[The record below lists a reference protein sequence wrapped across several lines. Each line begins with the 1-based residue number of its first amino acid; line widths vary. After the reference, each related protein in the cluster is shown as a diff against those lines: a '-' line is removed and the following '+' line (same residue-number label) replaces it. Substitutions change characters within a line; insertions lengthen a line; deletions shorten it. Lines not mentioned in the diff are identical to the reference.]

1 MAFYECVFIAR
12 QDISATQAEALA
24 DQFSTI
30 ITENGGQVGKKEM
43 WGLRNLAY
51 RIKKNRKGHYILL
64 NLDAPSDA
72 VQEMERTMRLNED
85 VLRYLTV
92 RVDELETEP
101 SVVMQSRHSR
111 DDRGARGDRGDRGD
125 RGGGRGGFR
134 DSRPPRER
142 REVSAAPE
150 SPAPAS
156 PAPAT
161 PSPATPSPATPSPA
175 TPSSATSDAAPE
187 KSEPEKSEKE
197 SEA

>member
-24 DQFSTI
+24 DQFSGV
-30 ITENGGQVGKKEM
+30 ITENGGEIGKKEM

-64 NLDAPSDA
+64 NIDAPSVA

-111 DDRGARGDRGDRGD
+111 DDRGGRGDRGSRDGRGD
-125 RGGGRGGFR
+125 RGGFRGER
-134 DSRPPRER
+134 DSRPPREQHGASNTPSDTP
-142 REVSAAPE
+142 SAPPDAPPNAPPDAKASPEPSTPPE
-150 SPAPAS
+150 SDDKE
-156 PAPAT
+156 T
-161 PSPATPSPATPSPA
+161 
-175 TPSSATSDAAPE
+175 TS
-187 KSEPEKSEKE
+187 
-197 SEA
+197 